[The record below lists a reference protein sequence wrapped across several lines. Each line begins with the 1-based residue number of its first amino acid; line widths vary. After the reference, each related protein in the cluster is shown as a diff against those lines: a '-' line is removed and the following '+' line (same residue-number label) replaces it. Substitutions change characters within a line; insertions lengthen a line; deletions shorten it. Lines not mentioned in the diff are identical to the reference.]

1 MNTFK
6 ENAYE
11 EEARV
16 FCGAIKE
23 LAAHPDALE
32 NLECYLSNHFGAW
45 LNNYASTPLTITQEL
60 KGFSLIHD

>member
-1 MNTFK
+1 MSTFK
-6 ENAYE
+6 ENAYK

-16 FCGAIKE
+16 FCDAIRE

-32 NLECYLSNHFGAW
+32 NLERYLSNHFGIW
-45 LNNYASTPLTITQEL
+45 LTEYASTPLTITQEL